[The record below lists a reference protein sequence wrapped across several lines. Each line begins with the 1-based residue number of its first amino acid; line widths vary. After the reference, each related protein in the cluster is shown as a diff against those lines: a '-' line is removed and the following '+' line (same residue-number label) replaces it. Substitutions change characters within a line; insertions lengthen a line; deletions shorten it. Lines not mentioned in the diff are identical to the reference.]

1 MSNNNEYRKIKN
13 CWGWEPEIQRAAE
26 KEFYGKPDDN
36 MRHKKKSKKKGK
48 PRGDHKHIYVEAVII
63 RKKPSIVTKVEDL
76 TEIKS
81 SMYNGKVCKICGLLH
96 SKNWRRSFQI
106 SMGNIELKTEGLPI
120 YQSLGNGTAILVK
133 E

>member
-1 MSNNNEYRKIKN
+1 MSKNNEYRKIKN

-26 KEFYGKPDDN
+26 KKFYERPDDN

-48 PRGDHKHIYVEAVII
+48 ARGDHKHIYVEAVIL
-63 RKKPSIVTKVEDL
+63 RKEPSIVRKDSAD
-76 TEIKS
+76 IIS
-81 SMYNGKVCKICGLLH
+81 NMYNGKVCKICGLLH

-106 SMGNIELKTEGLPI
+106 SIGNIELKTDGLPI
-120 YQSLGNGTAILVK
+120 YQYLGDGTTVLVK

>member
-1 MSNNNEYRKIKN
+1 MNKNNEYKRIKN
-13 CWGWEPEIQRAAE
+13 HWGWEPEIQRAAE
-26 KEFYGKPDDN
+26 KKFYEKPDDN

-48 PRGDHKHIYVEAVII
+48 ARGDHKHIYVEAIII
-63 RKKPSIVTKVEDL
+63 RKEPDIIIKNFA
-76 TEIKS
+76 EIKS

-106 SMGNIELKTEGLPI
+106 SMGNIELKTDGLPV
-120 YQSLGNGTAILVK
+120 YQSLGDGTAVLVK